1 MMNSLKTNLATHKF
15 ISHNFTEEHHQV
27 GLKMT
32 HLGSF
37 QNSDAEEKGC
47 LGLLDRKIHRILSPL
62 CRFMKT

>member
-15 ISHNFTEEHHQV
+15 ISHNFTEEHHQA

-37 QNSDAEEKGC
+37 QNSDAEEK
-47 LGLLDRKIHRILSPL
+47 DVSFQNSDAKE
-62 CRFMKT
+62 KDA